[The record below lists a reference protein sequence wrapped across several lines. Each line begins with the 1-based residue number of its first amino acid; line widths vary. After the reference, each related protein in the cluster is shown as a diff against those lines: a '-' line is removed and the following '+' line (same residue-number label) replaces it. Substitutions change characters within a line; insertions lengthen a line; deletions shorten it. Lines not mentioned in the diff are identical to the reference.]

1 MSSNYQ
7 PLLPATLE
15 INAYGV
21 PVSSLYGDVYHT
33 ESGGL
38 AQAQHVFLRGC
49 GLPQRWQGRD
59 SFTVCETG
67 FGLGTNFIALWQ
79 AWRNDPARC
88 GQLHIVS
95 FEAHPFRLDDLATM
109 LARLPQAEQELGA
122 QLLAAWPPLTPG
134 LHRLEFEGGA
144 LTLTLA
150 FGAIARMAKQIE
162 AGVDAFFLDGF
173 SPRLNPEM
181 WTASVFGQLAR
192 MARQGATLA
201 SWCCAVSVRRSLAD
215 AGFLVGKKQGFRG
228 KREMMV
234 ATLRPGMGRPIPA
247 RVNTTTQIAIV
258 GGGIAAAGIAH
269 ALAIRGHEVTV
280 LDPQF
285 AHSPAASHGGHVAAA
300 MTPALSR
307 DDDIR
312 SRLSR
317 AGVARAL
324 QRWQALDMPG
334 RPERCGTLLPVS
346 AHEEQR
352 WQDALRALQFP
363 ANWVRWLDA
372 GQASKQ
378 SGMSLE
384 KGGLWFRDGQKVRP
398 DRLLPALF
406 SHRRIYC
413 KTATAARLQTLSDGN
428 WSVLDHEGHEI
439 TRASQVVLA
448 NAAGVVSMLSG
459 VVAPSSLPKMVAM
472 YRLAG
477 QISYFRNPHLC
488 RSKVVVAGEGY
499 WLPATSEVH
508 VGGSTYCA
516 EATTSIIT
524 TQGHQNIIGK
534 LAALLNV
541 KPSWFGFLPGST
553 DGWAGWRAV
562 IPDRLP
568 VIGPLVAA
576 PGVWL
581 ACAYGSRGLTW
592 SALAADIMATSL
604 HHEPVPLERELLQ
617 KIAPR

>member
-7 PLLPATLE
+7 PLVPATLE
-15 INAYGV
+15 INPYGV
-21 PVSSLYGDVYHT
+21 PASAIYGDVYHT

-38 AQAQHVFLRGC
+38 AQAQHVFLKGN

-67 FGLGTNFIALWQ
+67 FGLGINFIALWQ
-79 AWRNDPARC
+79 AWRQDPARC
-88 GQLHIVS
+88 ARLHIVS
-95 FEAHPFRLDDLATM
+95 FEAHPFRHADLAAM
-109 LARLPQAEQELGA
+109 LARLPDAEQGLGA

-134 LHRLEFEGGA
+134 LHRLEFDGGA
-144 LTLTLA
+144 VTLTLA
-150 FGAIARMAKQIE
+150 FGTIARMAKQVE
-162 AGVDAFFLDGF
+162 ARVDAFFLDGF

-181 WTASVFGQLAR
+181 WAPSVFGQLAR

-201 SWCCAVSVRRSLAD
+201 SWCCAVAVRRSLAD
-215 AGFLVGKKQGFRG
+215 AGFLVSKKQGFRG

-234 ATLRPGMGRPIPA
+234 AILRPGMGSAIPA
-247 RVNTTTQIAIV
+247 RVGAEQIAIV

-269 ALAIRGHEVTV
+269 ALAAHGHEITV
-280 LDPQF
+280 LDPLF
-285 AHSPAASHGGHVAAA
+285 ALNPAASHGGHLGAA

-307 DDDIR
+307 DDDMR

-317 AGVARAL
+317 AGVARAW
-324 QRWQALDMPG
+324 QRWQALGVDA
-334 RPERCGTLLPVS
+334 RPSRCGTLHPVS
-346 AHEEQR
+346 ASQELSWR
-352 WQDALRALQFP
+352 AALQSLQFP
-363 ANWVRWLDA
+363 QDWVQWLDV
-372 GQASKQ
+372 GQAS
-378 SGMSLE
+378 E
-384 KGGLWFRDGQKVRP
+384 KAGIQLKNGGLWFHYGQKVRP

-406 SHRRIYC
+406 AHRRIYC
-413 KTATAARLQTLSDGN
+413 RTATAARLQCLADGN
-428 WSVLDHEGHEI
+428 WSVLDHHGREI

-448 NAAGVVSMLSG
+448 NAAGVADMLSG
-459 VVAPSSLPKMVAM
+459 VAAPTGLPKIAAM

-477 QISYFRNPHLC
+477 QISYFRSPHLC
-488 RSKVVVAGEGY
+488 GSKVVVAGEGY
-499 WLPATSEVH
+499 WLPATSEIH

-516 EATTSIIT
+516 DATASIIT
-524 TQGHQNIIGK
+524 TQGHQDIIGK

-541 KPSWFGFLPGST
+541 RPSWFGALPGPA
-553 DGWAGWRAV
+553 DGWAGWRAA

-568 VIGPLVAA
+568 VIGSLAAA

-592 SALAADIMATSL
+592 SALAADIMAARL